1 MKLPYIEAGEIVTT
15 HGVRGEVKVLSW
27 LDSPEMLCE
36 FDRCRIS
43 GREYV
48 MDSVRVQKT
57 CNLVKLRGVDTME
70 DAQKLRGKTMELY
83 REDIS
88 DELIFASELV
98 DVEVYADGACIGKIK
113 EVLDYPGNSVYVVQG
128 EREYLIPAV
137 KEFILSTDL
146 ERNQMQVKLLRFL
159 QEKTF
164 SRVGSNR
171 ELHADVRFIAATSRN
186 LEELMAANK
195 FREDLYYRLNIFPI
209 VMPDLSKRKGD
220 VMLLAEHFLSKF
232 NLKYGKDIKRLSTPA
247 INMLM
252 AYHWPGN
259 VRELENCME
268 RAVITAQDD
277 CIYGYNLPAS
287 LQMPSHDVPY
297 SRDGEAPADLPTM
310 VDSFERELI
319 VAALK
324 RSPGN
329 MSAAARELGISPRVL
344 HYKMHRL
351 GLQKS

>member
-43 GREYV
+43 GREYA

-128 EREYLIPAV
+128 ERAYLIPAV

-146 ERNQMQVKLLRFL
+146 EKNQMQVKLL
-159 QEKTF
+159 K
-164 SRVGSNR
+164 G
-171 ELHADVRFIAATSRN
+171 
-186 LEELMAANK
+186 MASD
-195 FREDLYYRLNIFPI
+195 ED
-209 VMPDLSKRKGD
+209 
-220 VMLLAEHFLSKF
+220 
-232 NLKYGKDIKRLSTPA
+232 
-247 INMLM
+247 
-252 AYHWPGN
+252 
-259 VRELENCME
+259 
-268 RAVITAQDD
+268 
-277 CIYGYNLPAS
+277 
-287 LQMPSHDVPY
+287 
-297 SRDGEAPADLPTM
+297 
-310 VDSFERELI
+310 
-319 VAALK
+319 
-324 RSPGN
+324 
-329 MSAAARELGISPRVL
+329 
-344 HYKMHRL
+344 
-351 GLQKS
+351 